1 MLTFWQ
7 FENIAKYGVNMLI
20 QRGGLKVVAG
30 LGISGVAAVNFLHKQ
45 GYRVA
50 VTDSRSI
57 PPGHDQIP
65 DDVETR
71 FGQFDQALLLQ
82 AEEIIISPGLD
93 PQLAEIQAAVAQGI
107 PVVSEIQILRR
118 FTDKPIMAITG
129 SNAKSTVTTLIG
141 LMVQAA
147 GVKVAVGGNLGRPA
161 LELTQ
166 DDPELYILE
175 LSSFQLQTT
184 SDLAADVAV
193 VLNISEDHLDRHGD
207 MFAYHTAKHRIFQG
221 VKKVVYN
228 RDDSLT
234 RPLVPDVTPMQSFGL
249 NAPDMNQYGV
259 LKDTDGTLW
268 LARGRERLLKSSDMY
283 MQGTHNVAN
292 ALACLALGEAIG
304 LPLSSMLETL
314 KTFKGLEH
322 RCEFVKEQH
331 GVRYY
336 NDSKGTNIG
345 ATLAA
350 LEGLGAAIEPQQGKV
365 AIILGGQGKGQDFS
379 ALQNALSKYAKVA
392 ILIGEDQALIEQAI
406 KDTTTLIHADSLQQ
420 AVELCQQHTQ
430 AHDVVLLSPACASFD
445 MFKSYTDR
453 GHQFVKC
460 VNTLA

>member
-1 MLTFWQ
+1 
-7 FENIAKYGVNMLI
+7 MLI

-30 LGISGVAAVNFLHKQ
+30 LGISGVAAVNFLHEH

-50 VTDSRSI
+50 VTDSRKT

-65 DDVETR
+65 SDVQTS
-71 FGQFDQALLLQ
+71 FGQLDQELLLQ
-82 AEEIIISPGLD
+82 AEEIVISPGLD
-93 PQLAEIQAAVAQGI
+93 PQLPEIQAAIAQGI
-107 PVVSEIQILRR
+107 AVVSEIQILRR

-141 LMVQAA
+141 LMAKDA

-161 LELTQ
+161 LDLTK

-175 LSSFQLQTT
+175 LSSFQLETT
-184 SDLAADVAV
+184 SNLHAEVAV
-193 VLNISEDHLDRHGD
+193 ILNMSEDHLDRHGD
-207 MFAYHTAKHRIFQG
+207 MMGYHTAKHRIFQG

-234 RPLVPDVTPMQSFGL
+234 RPLVPDATPMQSFGL
-249 NAPDMNQYGV
+249 NAPDMNQYGI
-259 LKDTDGTLW
+259 LKENDGTMW
-268 LARGRERLLKSSDMY
+268 LARGRERILKSSEMY
-283 MQGTHNVAN
+283 IQGTHNVAN

-304 LPLSSMLETL
+304 LPLASMLETL

-322 RCEFVKEQH
+322 RCEFVKDVQ

-350 LEGLGAAIEPQQGKV
+350 IDGLGAAIEPQQGKV
-365 AIILGGQGKGQDFS
+365 AIILGGQGKGQDFT
-379 ALQNALSKYAKVA
+379 ALRDALSKYAKLAV
-392 ILIGEDQALIEQAI
+392 LIGEDRAVIEKAI
-406 KDTTTLIHADSLQQ
+406 AGTTTLIHAASLQE

-445 MFKSYTDR
+445 MFKGYSER
-453 GHQFVKC
+453 GHQFVEC

>member
-1 MLTFWQ
+1 
-7 FENIAKYGVNMLI
+7 MLI

-30 LGISGVAAVNFLHKQ
+30 LGISGVSAVNFLHEH

-50 VTDSRSI
+50 VTDSREV
-57 PPGHDQIP
+57 PPGHDKIP
-65 DDVETR
+65 AEVQTR
-71 FGQFDQALLLQ
+71 FGQFDQDLLLQ

-93 PQLAEIQAAVAQGI
+93 PKLPEIQAAIEKGI

-118 FTDKPIMAITG
+118 ATDKPIVAITG

-141 LMVQAA
+141 LMAQEA

-161 LELTQ
+161 LDLTH
-166 DDPELYILE
+166 DDPDVYILE
-175 LSSFQLQTT
+175 LSSFQLETT
-184 SDLAADVAV
+184 TNLAAEVAV
-193 VLNISEDHLDRHGD
+193 VLNMSEDHLDRHGD
-207 MFAYHTAKHRIFQG
+207 MSGYHTAKHRIFQA

-249 NAPDMNQYGV
+249 NAPDLNQYGI
-259 LKDTDGTLW
+259 LREDNGTIW
-268 LARGRERLLKSSDMY
+268 LARGRERLLKSSEMY
-283 MQGTHNVAN
+283 IQGTHNVAN

-304 LPLSSMLETL
+304 LPREKMLETL

-322 RCEFVKEQH
+322 RCEFVKEVNN
-331 GVRYY
+331 VRYY

-350 LEGLGAAIEPQQGKV
+350 LDGLGAAIEPQGGKV
-365 AIILGGQGKGQDFS
+365 AIILGGQGKGQDFT
-379 ALQNALSKYAKVA
+379 ALRNSLQKYAKVA
-392 ILIGEDQALIEQAI
+392 VLIGEDRPIIEKAI
-406 KDTTTLIHADSLQQ
+406 EGTTTLLHADSLQE
-420 AVELCQQHTQ
+420 AVALCQQNTH

-445 MFKSYTDR
+445 MFTGYPER
-453 GHQFVKC
+453 GHRFVEY
-460 VNTLA
+460 VNALN

>member
-1 MLTFWQ
+1 
-7 FENIAKYGVNMLI
+7 MLI

-30 LGISGVAAVNFLHKQ
+30 LGISGVAAVNFLHEH

-50 VTDSRSI
+50 VTDSRKT

-65 DDVETR
+65 SDVQTS
-71 FGQFDQALLLQ
+71 FGQLDQELLLQ
-82 AEEIIISPGLD
+82 AEEIVISPGLD
-93 PQLAEIQAAVAQGI
+93 PQLPEIQAAIAQGI
-107 PVVSEIQILRR
+107 AVVSEIQILRR

-141 LMVQAA
+141 LMAKDA

-161 LELTQ
+161 LDLTK

-175 LSSFQLQTT
+175 LSSFQLETT
-184 SDLAADVAV
+184 SNLHAEVAV
-193 VLNISEDHLDRHGD
+193 ILNMSEDHLDRHGD
-207 MFAYHTAKHRIFQG
+207 MMGYHTAKHRIFQG

-234 RPLVPDVTPMQSFGL
+234 RPLVPDATPMQSFGL
-249 NAPDMNQYGV
+249 NAPDMNQYGI
-259 LKDTDGTLW
+259 LKENDGTMW
-268 LARGRERLLKSSDMY
+268 LARGRERLLKSSEMY
-283 MQGTHNVAN
+283 IQGTHNIAN

-304 LPLSSMLETL
+304 LPLASMLDTL

-322 RCEFVKEQH
+322 RCEFVKEVQ

-350 LEGLGAAIEPQQGKV
+350 IDGLGAAIEPQQGKV
-365 AIILGGQGKGQDFS
+365 AIILGGQGKGQDFT
-379 ALQNALSKYAKVA
+379 ALRDALSKYAKLAV
-392 ILIGEDQALIEQAI
+392 LIGEDRAVIEQAI
-406 KDTTTLIHADSLQQ
+406 AGTTTLLHAVSLQE

-445 MFKSYTDR
+445 MFKGYSER
-453 GHQFVKC
+453 GHQFVEC

>member
-1 MLTFWQ
+1 
-7 FENIAKYGVNMLI
+7 MLI

-30 LGISGVAAVNFLHKQ
+30 LGISGVAAVNFLHEH

-50 VTDSRSI
+50 VTDSRKT

-65 DDVETR
+65 SDVQTS
-71 FGQFDQALLLQ
+71 FGQLDQELLLQ
-82 AEEIIISPGLD
+82 AEEIVISPGLD
-93 PQLAEIQAAVAQGI
+93 PQQPEIQAAIALGI
-107 PVVSEIQILRR
+107 AVVSEIQILRR

-141 LMVQAA
+141 LMAKDA

-161 LELTQ
+161 LDLTK

-175 LSSFQLQTT
+175 LSSFQLETT
-184 SDLAADVAV
+184 SNLHAEVAV
-193 VLNISEDHLDRHGD
+193 ILNMSEDHLDRHGD
-207 MFAYHTAKHRIFQG
+207 MMGYHTAKHRIFQG

-234 RPLVPDVTPMQSFGL
+234 RPLVPDATPMQSFGL
-249 NAPDMNQYGV
+249 NAPDMNQYGI
-259 LKDTDGTLW
+259 LKENDGTMW
-268 LARGRERLLKSSDMY
+268 LARGRERILKSSEMY
-283 MQGTHNVAN
+283 IQGTHNVAN

-304 LPLSSMLETL
+304 LPLASMLETL

-322 RCEFVKEQH
+322 RCEFVKEVQ

-350 LEGLGAAIEPQQGKV
+350 IDGLGAAIEPQQGKV
-365 AIILGGQGKGQDFS
+365 AIILGGQGKGQDFT
-379 ALQNALSKYAKVA
+379 ALRDALSKYAKLAV
-392 ILIGEDQALIEQAI
+392 LIGEDRAVIEQAI
-406 KDTTTLIHADSLQQ
+406 AGTTTLLHAASLQE

-445 MFKSYTDR
+445 MFKGYSER
-453 GHQFVKC
+453 GHQFVEC